1 MDYIKTSDIVD
12 PSILM
17 PWTGPM
23 IDFLQNRNT
32 QSNAALAWASLSD
45 ILLNHSNV
53 TGGVPIAGCTKTTS
67 GNTMFNGWI
76 FWKNELYFFP
86 GAMGLLAYANVPVF
100 VLDETND
107 VTVGSVKFSDNVF
120 RFVTKVRRLKVVDQV
135 SGTGLFDMSNMGRII
150 APTEI
155 LATDTATTTGAG
167 VMVTGGSFTTP
178 NRVTDLE
185 IEVSCDVLITS
196 ANVVAPQGGE
206 VQIYNSTSSTAYQ
219 LKRVSVSQ
227 EAVAI
232 DYRNS
237 VHVKK
242 IIRNVPANS
251 TIGARIIRLDTNNI
265 YAYHVVV
272 NYREVLRP
280 KGW

>member
-1 MDYIKTSDIVD
+1 MDYIKTSDISD
-12 PSILM
+12 PAIQM

-23 IDFLQNRNT
+23 IDFLLNVGVQTR
-32 QSNAALAWASLSD
+32 SAFAWSVFGD
-45 ILLNHSNV
+45 ILYNHSNV
-53 TGGVPIAGCTKTTS
+53 TGGVAIAGATKTSS

-76 FWKNELYFFP
+76 FWKGELYFFP
-86 GAMGLLAYANVPVF
+86 GAMGLLAYTNVPVF

-107 VTVGSVKFSDNVF
+107 VTVGQVKFSDNVM
-120 RFVTKVRRLKVVDQV
+120 RYVTKVRRLKVVDQV
-135 SGTGLFDMSNMGRII
+135 SGTGLFDMSAMGRII

-167 VMVTGGSFTTP
+167 VMVTNGSFTTP

-185 IEVSCDVLITS
+185 IEVSCDALITS

-219 LKRVSVSQ
+219 LKRISVSQ

-272 NYREVLRP
+272 NYREILRP

>member
-1 MDYIKTSDIVD
+1 MDYIKTADISDPNIQ
-12 PSILM
+12 M
-17 PWTGPM
+17 PWTGPI
-23 IDFLQNRNT
+23 IDFLQNRNN
-32 QSNAALAWASLSD
+32 QSNNAFAWAHIGN
-45 ILLNHSNV
+45 ILLNHSNM
-53 TGGVPIAGCTKTTS
+53 TGGVPVVGCEKTTS

-76 FWKNELYFFP
+76 LWQGELYFFP

-107 VTVGSVKFSDNVF
+107 FTVGSVEFSDAVF
-120 RFVTKVRRLKVVDQV
+120 RYVTKVRRLKVVDQV
-135 SGTGLFDMSNMGRII
+135 SGTGLFDMSAMGRII

-155 LATDTATTTGAG
+155 LATDTATSSGAG

-178 NRVTDLE
+178 NRVCDLE
-185 IEVSCDVLITS
+185 IEVTCDALITS

-206 VQIYNSTSSTAYQ
+206 VQIYNSTTSTAYQ
-219 LKRVSVSQ
+219 LKRISVSQ

-251 TIGARIIRLDTNNI
+251 TIGARIIRLDANNI

-272 NYREVLRP
+272 NYREILRS
-280 KGW
+280 KMW